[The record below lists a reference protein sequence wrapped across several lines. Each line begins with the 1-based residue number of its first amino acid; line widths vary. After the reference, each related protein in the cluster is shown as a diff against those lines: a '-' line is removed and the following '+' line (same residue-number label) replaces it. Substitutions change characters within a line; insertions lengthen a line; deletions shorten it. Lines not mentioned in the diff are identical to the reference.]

1 MCFVDLACCCCSKTN
16 LKRNVYMWAMFDMV
30 LNVWFLLCTFAV
42 AKHAELIGFC
52 ILVILLDLML
62 LAATYYRKTKLVIL
76 WQICLAVYI
85 VILVLGCIIAMPI
98 LLAQP
103 LPIDPTPNNVTSTP
117 SSNSTTTSTTITTT
131 TTTTTT
137 THTTS
142 TTTKRSKNRGT
153 SSGSKLF
160 NLMSDLNPPGFQFGV
175 SRAIILEAI

>member
-1 MCFVDLACCCCSKTN
+1 
-16 LKRNVYMWAMFDMV
+16 MWAMFDMV

-62 LAATYYRKTKLVIL
+62 LAATYYRKTKLVLL

-85 VILVLGCIIAMPI
+85 VILVLGCIIAMPV

-103 LPIDPTPNNVTSTP
+103 LPIDPTPYNVTSTP
-117 SSNSTTTSTTITTT
+117 SSNTNTTA
-131 TTTTTT
+131 TT
-137 THTTS
+137 THTTA
-142 TTTKRSKNRGT
+142 TTTKRSRNRGT

-175 SRAIILEAI
+175 SRAVILEAI